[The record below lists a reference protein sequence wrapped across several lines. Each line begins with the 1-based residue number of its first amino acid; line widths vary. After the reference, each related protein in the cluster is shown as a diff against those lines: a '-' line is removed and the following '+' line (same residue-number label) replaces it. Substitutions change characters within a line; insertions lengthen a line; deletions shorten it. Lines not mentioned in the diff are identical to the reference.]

1 MGKVV
6 SQSDL
11 ILQRCDWKRN
21 GLRVIFAS
29 GSFDLLHPGNI
40 RLLEQARSL
49 GDILVVG
56 VKSDAT
62 VRAEH
67 GKIRPITTAGE
78 RAEILSTFAAVDYVV
93 VLNGTASEVIAG
105 LAPDIIVKAGG
116 PGSVER
122 AFDEDEALTAAG
134 SQVVRI
140 PVEPGYSTD
149 GLIQR
154 IRQLPA

>member
-1 MGKVV
+1 MV

-21 GLRVIFAS
+21 GLRVVFAS
-29 GSFDLLHPGNI
+29 GSFDLLHPGHI

-49 GDILVVG
+49 GDALVVA
-56 VKSDAT
+56 VKSDAI

-67 GKIRPITTAGE
+67 GKMRPIARAGE
-78 RAEILSTFAAVDYVV
+78 RAEILSALAAVDYVV
-93 VLNGTASEVIAG
+93 VLDGATASEVIAG
-105 LAPDIIVKAGG
+105 LAPEIIVKAGG
-116 PGSVER
+116 PGSIER
-122 AFDEDEALTAAG
+122 AFDDDEALTSAG
-134 SQVVRI
+134 TQVVRI
-140 PVEPGYSTD
+140 PIEPGYSTD